1 MKVTGQQ
8 PAVLQ
13 DIKGGQRKEADQ
25 AHLKDG
31 PPSADDSV
39 KTSSFAMDKLKL
51 RISAEPEVRSEKVAE
66 LKAKIARVLNVTA
79 ASVVLSARP
88 ASIIVSVT
96 VYPGGE
102 HES

>member
-39 KTSSFAMDKLKL
+39 KTTSFAMDKLKL
-51 RISAEPEVRSEKVAE
+51 RISAEPEVRSDKVAE
-66 LKAKIARVLNVTA
+66 LKAQIKSGEYQVDPQKLAGNMLLDSLRED
-79 ASVVLSARP
+79 
-88 ASIIVSVT
+88 T
-96 VYPGGE
+96 V
-102 HES
+102 